1 MSPIVK
7 YILLVV
13 FALIP
18 FGFAVVW
25 VLYRKTIIY
34 TTALTVFIASMG
46 VSIVAFCVGY
56 LGFAATLYWAIP
68 LCLAWLVGANFF
80 TKITVRNPIR
90 QMNETIKEI
99 ATGNLNVEVPL
110 ELLSKKDEVGQIAH
124 SIQTLVNEMQKA
136 VMSINHCSAEL
147 AVISNNLVEKSEM
160 LSQTSNSQAASTE
173 ELSSN
178 MEEIASNIAQSTANS
193 KQTEGIAYA
202 TANNISLTN
211 KSMQEG
217 LAAIRSIS
225 EKINIINDIAFQTN
239 ILALNAAVEAARAGE
254 AGRGFSV
261 VASEV
266 RKLAERSK
274 IAADEIVKIAHQG
287 LELTVNASR
296 NLENTLPSVE
306 STVRLVQEI
315 NAANIEQRA
324 GSEQVNMAIQDLNM
338 QTQKTASAA
347 EELTSQSV
355 ALRENSS
362 QLIKNVSFFH
372 FDGADVHTS
381 KVLHK
386 VKYRDIATKEVK
398 EHNEFVKY

>member
-68 LCLAWLVGANFF
+68 VCLAWLVGANFF

-99 ATGNLNVEVPL
+99 ATGNLNVEVPQ
-110 ELLSKKDEVGQIAH
+110 ELLSKKNEVGQIAH
-124 SIQTLVNEMQKA
+124 SIQTLVNEMRNA

-160 LSQTSNSQAASTE
+160 LSQTANSQAASTE

-225 EKINIINDIAFQTN
+225 EKISIINDIAFQTN

-287 LELTVNASR
+287 LDLTENASR

-355 ALRENSS
+355 ALQENSS

-372 FDGADVHTS
+372 FDGAAVHTS
-381 KVLHK
+381 KILQK
-386 VKYRDIATKEVK
+386 VKYRDIATKEVR
-398 EHNEFVKY
+398 EHNEYVKY

>member
-25 VLYRKTIIY
+25 LLYRKTIIY

-90 QMNETIKEI
+90 QMNETIKEL
-99 ATGNLNVEVPL
+99 ATGNLNIEVPQ

-124 SIQTLVNEMQKA
+124 SIQTLVNEMRNA
-136 VMSINHCSAEL
+136 VMAINHCSAEL

-160 LSQTSNSQAASTE
+160 LSQTANSQAASTE

-217 LAAIRSIS
+217 LTAIRSIS
-225 EKINIINDIAFQTN
+225 EKISIINDIAFQTN

-274 IAADEIVKIAHQG
+274 IAADETVKIAHQG
-287 LELTVNASR
+287 LDLTENASR

-355 ALRENSS
+355 ALQENSS

-372 FDGADVHTS
+372 FDGAAVHTS
-381 KVLHK
+381 KILQK
-386 VKYRDIATKEVK
+386 VKYRDIATKEVR
-398 EHNEFVKY
+398 EHNEYVKY

>member
-1 MSPIVK
+1 
-7 YILLVV
+7 
-13 FALIP
+13 
-18 FGFAVVW
+18 
-25 VLYRKTIIY
+25 
-34 TTALTVFIASMG
+34 
-46 VSIVAFCVGY
+46 
-56 LGFAATLYWAIP
+56 
-68 LCLAWLVGANFF
+68 
-80 TKITVRNPIR
+80 
-90 QMNETIKEI
+90 
-99 ATGNLNVEVPL
+99 
-110 ELLSKKDEVGQIAH
+110 
-124 SIQTLVNEMQKA
+124 
-136 VMSINHCSAEL
+136 
-147 AVISNNLVEKSEM
+147 
-160 LSQTSNSQAASTE
+160 
-173 ELSSN
+173 
-178 MEEIASNIAQSTANS
+178 
-193 KQTEGIAYA
+193 
-202 TANNISLTN
+202 
-211 KSMQEG
+211 
-217 LAAIRSIS
+217 
-225 EKINIINDIAFQTN
+225 
-239 ILALNAAVEAARAGE
+239 
-254 AGRGFSV
+254 
-261 VASEV
+261 
-266 RKLAERSK
+266 
-274 IAADEIVKIAHQG
+274 G